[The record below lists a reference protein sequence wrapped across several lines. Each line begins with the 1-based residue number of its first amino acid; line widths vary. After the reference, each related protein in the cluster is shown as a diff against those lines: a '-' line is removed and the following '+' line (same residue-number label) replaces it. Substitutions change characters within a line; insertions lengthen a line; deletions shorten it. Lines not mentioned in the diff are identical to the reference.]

1 VTDDEE
7 ADPPA
12 VALWLTFAGF
22 WLVASHVTEV
32 AHDYGLGWEYFAT
45 LGLVFWTLLAMT
57 LYHHRAGIR
66 SWFGERWNAFDEP
79 RDSDEII
86 DDVLDDGE
94 GGDSS

>member
-7 ADPPA
+7 PDPPA
-12 VALWLTFAGF
+12 VGVWMTFATF
-22 WLVASHVTEV
+22 WLVAAWATVT
-32 AHDYGLGWEYFAT
+32 ARNFGLQREYFV
-45 LGLVFWTLLAMT
+45 GLAFVVWTLFAMT

-86 DDVLDDGE
+86 DDVLEDGE